1 MVNNSLNST
10 HLFVEKREDQYVNGT
25 TLEYNCT
32 DNYKLNEPETVCGVD
47 GKWTPEVYCH
57 PGKVVLFVSG
67 LDTTLIYKNKDVM

>member
-1 MVNNSLNST
+1 MKSQTVCDDLVVNNSMNST
-10 HLFVEKREDQYVNGT
+10 YLFVEKREGEYVKGT

-57 PGKVVLFVSG
+57 PGKV
-67 LDTTLIYKNKDVM
+67 I